1 EPALEQAHHVGAG
14 VALEAARFRVDAAEL
29 ALGDVAVIAAQL
41 LLGAQLHAVVGEF
54 SLAALAVLAGT
65 VFAVVDRALR
75 AAPDILAHAAI
86 DLVLR
91 LMALRHRVLI
101 VASLRSRPPLS
112 RRGRNRQ
119 VLDRSDGQYR
129 GSRNAARAAASAARG
144 F

>member
-1 EPALEQAHHVGAG
+1 GDELGAIDDRIESALQKSHHMGAG
-14 VALEAARFRVDAAEL
+14 VTLETARFRIDAAEL

-75 AAPDILAHAAI
+75 AASDMLAHAAI
-86 DLVLR
+86 DLVPP

-101 VASLRSRPPLS
+101 VAS
-112 RRGRNRQ
+112 
-119 VLDRSDGQYR
+119 
-129 GSRNAARAAASAARG
+129 
-144 F
+144 